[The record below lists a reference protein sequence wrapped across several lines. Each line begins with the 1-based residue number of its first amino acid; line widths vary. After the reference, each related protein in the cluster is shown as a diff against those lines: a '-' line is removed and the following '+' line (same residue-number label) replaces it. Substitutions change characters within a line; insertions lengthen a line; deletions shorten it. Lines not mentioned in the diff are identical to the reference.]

1 MAKEKKIQLQKDDL
15 PVSAIDKA
23 QTLKF
28 ANTYPAY
35 ILLVILLVISYFV
48 FRNVNES
55 VVDARKNQFDKASTS
70 VMTRF
75 QQSYSSHV
83 QVMMSIRGLYDNL
96 PQVVRDYFMLYS
108 SVPLKTLPSI
118 ISMMS
123 VQRVRTENIVFYRHY
138 VQSQGY
144 FYYDISPQA
153 PETKEYYPSEF
164 IFPEATNQHIHGLD
178 LNSVPQLHNIIEKSK
193 HKTDL
198 ITTEA
203 FILRKPDTLSLFLV
217 SSVFKNSA
225 PLFPFDIP
233 KDSLNQLVVMEI
245 NGNRFFTEAL
255 GKGVAT
261 DTTIFFECYQN
272 VDGKKVEIFQSDNYK
287 ANSGGFIPILS
298 DERILSFA
306 DKGITVKFA
315 TVQNFGGSFQ
325 NYLPFVALL
334 VSLII
339 SLALFGFV
347 MSVTITRSKAQEL
360 AGKLTKAQRR
370 IMESSSDIIAVMTLD
385 GIWNNMNHASVRIF
399 GLEPENMVGQ
409 NFKELFV
416 NESDYRIF
424 CDFKNNVQDES
435 AERFDF
441 QMKDYGGEVKWINW
455 NITVSPLE
463 KVIYAIGRDD
473 TLEKLA
479 EEQNKVKIRQI
490 QVAEQLSN
498 EASEFK
504 SMFLSNLSTRFKSSL
519 SKIIDFQQKV
529 INQQYQNEDEK
540 DEYLSNSF
548 EKSQE
553 LYTNISDMVD
563 VAISTEKVGFDMRN
577 LSIGDIVKASHNLVK
592 IDHDFKADINLHII
606 EECDK
611 KIVHSDFDSLVQ
623 AFALMFKAL
632 SGGSSISKIEL
643 TATVNPYENNV
654 EIILQ
659 GQPDADVSEKIDFY
673 KEHQNDI
680 VSSLTEDIND
690 IVLNLALSSSM
701 IRTVGSTMSI
711 DTFGRD
717 DNNIII
723 VTIAAETN

>member
-1 MAKEKKIQLQKDDL
+1 MSKEKKTKDQKDDL

-23 QTLKF
+23 ETLKF

-35 ILLVILLVISYFV
+35 ILLVVLLVISYFV

-144 FYYDISPQA
+144 FYYDINPQSPGI
-153 PETKEYYPSEF
+153 KEYYPSEF

-178 LNSVPQLHNIIEKSK
+178 LNSVPQLHEIIERSK

-198 ITTEA
+198 MSTEA

-217 SSVFKNSA
+217 SPVFKNSA

-272 VDGKKVEIFQSDNYK
+272 VEGKKVSIFQSDNFK
-287 ANSGGFIPILS
+287 TNSSGFTPIMTDDRKLT
-298 DERILSFA
+298 FA
-306 DKGITVKFA
+306 DKDITVKFS

-347 MSVTITRSKAQEL
+347 MSVTITRAKAQEL

-370 IMESSSDIIAVMTLD
+370 IMESSSDIIAVLTLD

-416 NESDYRIF
+416 NENDYKIF
-424 CDFKNNVQDES
+424 NDFKNSVKDET

-455 NITVSPLE
+455 NITVSPAE
-463 KVIYAIGRDD
+463 KVIYAIGRDV

-479 EEQNKVKIRQI
+479 EEQNKIKIRQI

-504 SMFLSNLSTRFKSSL
+504 SMFLSNLSARFKSSL
-519 SKIIDFQQKV
+519 SKIIDYQQKV

-540 DEYLSNSF
+540 DEFLSSSF

-563 VAISTEKVGFDMRN
+563 VAISTEKIGFDMRN
-577 LSIGDIVKASHNLVK
+577 LTIGDILKAAQNLVK
-592 IDHDFKADINLHII
+592 VDHEFKSQITLQIVEDS
-606 EECDK
+606 DK
-611 KIVHSDFDSLVQ
+611 KIIHSDFDTLVQ
-623 AFALMFKAL
+623 SFALMLKAL
-632 SGGSSISKIEL
+632 SGGNSESKIEL
-643 TATVNPYENNV
+643 TATANPYEKNV

-659 GQPDADVSEKIDFY
+659 GEPNIEVSEKIDYY
-673 KEHQNDI
+673 KEHQSDI
-680 VSSLTEDIND
+680 ISSLKDDNHDIL
-690 IVLNLALSSSM
+690 LNMALSSSM
-701 IRTVGSTMSI
+701 IRTIGSTMSI

-723 VTIAAETN
+723 VTIGSES